1 MFTSNHLKK
10 KNKGK
15 LYSKPYA
22 EVVDMQLQTRVMAG
36 SFDPATGTSVPPNVG
51 APNYNL
57 DDDWTHFGH

>member
-1 MFTSNHLKK
+1 MFTLNHLKK

-36 SFDPATGTSVPPNVG
+36 SFDPATPGSQNPSVVV
-51 APNYNL
+51 PNYNL
-57 DDDWTHFGH
+57 DWGLT